1 MRDVVDT
8 VVNKVDN
15 GIGVFYWEGTWV
27 GVGGKS
33 YEENLALW
41 EKHGSGWATSYA
53 GEYDPKDAGKW
64 YGGSSVDNQALFDKN
79 GKALESLKVFALLK
93 KGNDLP

>member
-1 MRDVVDT
+1 

-27 GVGGKS
+27 GVGGEN

-41 EKHGSGWATSYA
+41 EKYGSGWATSYA
-53 GEYDPKDAGKW
+53 AEYDPKDAGQW
-64 YGGSSVDNQALFDKN
+64 HGGSSVDNQALFDKN
-79 GKALESLKVFALLK
+79 GKALESLKIFSLVK
-93 KGNDLP
+93 SGN